1 MKTTIGKVYA
11 KWCGYCKVLKPE
23 WDIMKRTLKKNKD
36 VEIVQVEINQTA
48 KLNKLKKKYPDLVI
62 KGYPTIFKIDNNGI
76 QYYSGERLAN
86 DMTNWALEGHSKKPY
101 TKKNIKKTRNTKK
114 VRFFDLF

>member
-23 WDIMKRTLKKNKD
+23 WDIMKRSLKRNKD

-86 DMTNWALEGHSKKPY
+86 DMAYWALDQKNKKGALFRPLL
-101 TKKNIKKTRNTKK
+101 KTI
-114 VRFFDLF
+114 